1 MCQIERLWDLTKGWL
16 NVKNIELTVRD
27 ILERESFRKAQLAA
41 GASGLSRKIRWSH
54 ILEVREFESLINGG
68 ELILTT
74 GISMA
79 LDLETQLA
87 YIRKLN
93 ELGASAL
100 CIELSD
106 PSRQIAP
113 DVLELAD
120 KLGFPIIVFKEVIR
134 FVDITHD
141 LHTALINRHHKM
153 ISELDRLSGRF
164 IELSLTS
171 NGILKILQELHS
183 YFRREAIFITDRPA
197 PYFYPSEA
205 KESEALLRARL
216 DADGGL
222 EDTGRYVE
230 IAARRY
236 ASVPVRGPGQIWGR
250 LFLGMDE
257 PLREDFYF
265 LILDRA
271 SLAISQVLLRNRTVE
286 ERKQNLEDKVVR
298 NLITDRHVDPDTI
311 RSVLP
316 AHSRNMYYRAFSI
329 RLEPN
334 APFPSQDLLE
344 EELVHRALFI
354 RSLFQ
359 RHGFFPAITSGENEM
374 TVIAFFI
381 SEEQQS
387 RSDDRFRPLIRDF
400 RNMPPQFEN
409 SRFGISKTYQDL
421 SDIRRAYRETEDVI
435 QLQKEGIAES
445 VFYEGLGIHRLL
457 LLLKRSGELETY
469 VDDYLGTLIEHD
481 ARHECRLFE
490 TLVVYLECGG
500 AKKEAAERL
509 FIVRQTLYH
518 RLGKL
523 EGLLGPDFMEPANRL
538 ALEVAVQAYR
548 MLERNEP
555 EEQLPVL

>member
-1 MCQIERLWDLTKGWL
+1 M
-16 NVKNIELTVRD
+16 KNIELTVRD
-27 ILERESFRKAQLAA
+27 VMERESFQKAKLAA

-54 ILEVREFESLINGG
+54 ILEVLEFESLINGE

-74 GISMA
+74 GISLA

-87 YIRKLN
+87 YIRKLD

-100 CIELSD
+100 CIELAD
-106 PSRQIAP
+106 PSKRISAE
-113 DVLELAD
+113 VLELAD
-120 KLGFPIIVFKEVIR
+120 SLGFPILVFEEVIR
-134 FVDITHD
+134 FVDLTHD

-171 NGILKILQELHS
+171 NGILKILQELHE
-183 YFRREAIFITDRPA
+183 YFRREAIFISDRPT
-197 PYFYPSEA
+197 PYFYPSGA
-205 KESEALLRARL
+205 KESEAILRSRIGSE
-216 DADGGL
+216 GGL
-222 EDTGRYVE
+222 ENTERYVE
-230 IAARRY
+230 IADRRF
-236 ASVPVRGPGQIWGR
+236 ASVPVRGPGQVWGR

-257 PLREDFYF
+257 PLQENFYF

-271 SLAISQVLLRNRTVE
+271 SLAISQVILRNRTVE

-298 NLITDRHVDPDTI
+298 NLITDRHVDPETV

-316 AHSRNMYYRAFSI
+316 ARSRNMYYRAFSI
-329 RLEPN
+329 RPGTN

-344 EELVHRALFI
+344 EELVQRALLI

-374 TVIAFFI
+374 TVLAFFI
-381 SEEQQS
+381 SEEEKS
-387 RSDDRFRPLIRDF
+387 RCNARFEPLIREF
-400 RNMPPQFEN
+400 RNMPMPQFRN

-421 SDIRRAYRETEDVI
+421 ADIRRAYRESEDVI
-435 QLQKEGIAES
+435 QLQEEAITES
-445 VFYEGLGIHRLL
+445 VFYEELGIHRLL

-469 VDDYLGTLIEHD
+469 VDDYLGMLIEHD
-481 ARHECRLFE
+481 ARHDSRLFE

-500 AKKEAAERL
+500 AKKEAADRL

-518 RLGKL
+518 RIGKL
-523 EGLLGPDFMEPANRL
+523 EGLLGADFMEPANRL

-548 MLERNEP
+548 MLEQTEAGER
-555 EEQLPVL
+555 LPVH

>member
-1 MCQIERLWDLTKGWL
+1 M
-16 NVKNIELTVRD
+16 KNIELTVRD
-27 ILERESFRKAQLAA
+27 VLERESFQKARLAA

-79 LDLETQLA
+79 LDLETQLY
-87 YIRKLN
+87 YIGKLN

-100 CIELSD
+100 CIELADS
-106 PSRQIAP
+106 SKQIAP
-113 DVLELAD
+113 EVLKLAD
-120 KLGFPIIVFKEVIR
+120 NLGFPIIVFEEVIR

-171 NGILKILQELHS
+171 NGILKILQELHE
-183 YFRREAIFITDRPA
+183 YFRREAIFISDRPA

-205 KESEALLRARL
+205 KHSESLLRSRL
-216 DADGGL
+216 EAEGGL
-222 EDTGRYVE
+222 EDTERYVE
-230 IAARRY
+230 IADRRY
-236 ASVPVRGPGQIWGR
+236 ANVPVRGPGQVWGR

-257 PLREDFYF
+257 PLQDDFYF

-271 SLAISQVLLRNRTVE
+271 GLAISQVLLRNRTIE

-298 NLITDRHVDPDTI
+298 NLITGRRMDPETI
-311 RSVLP
+311 RAVLP
-316 AHSRNMYYRAFSI
+316 ARGKNMYYRVFTI
-329 RLEPN
+329 HMPEIP
-334 APFPSQDLLE
+334 PFPSQDLLE
-344 EELVHRALFI
+344 EELVQRALLI

-359 RHGFFPAITSGENEM
+359 RHGFFPAITSGENELI
-374 TVIAFFI
+374 VIAFFI

-387 RSDDRFRPLIRDF
+387 RRDDRFRPLIREF
-400 RNMPPQFEN
+400 LNMPAPQFEG
-409 SRFGISKTYQDL
+409 SRFGIGKTYQDIA
-421 SDIRRAYRETEDVI
+421 DIRRAYRESEDVI
-435 QLQKEGIAES
+435 RLQEEGITES

-469 VDDYLGTLIEHD
+469 VDDYLGALLEHD
-481 ARHECRLFE
+481 ARHDSRLFE

-500 AKKEAAERL
+500 VKKEAAERL

-518 RLGKL
+518 RIGKL
-523 EGLLGPDFMEPANRL
+523 EVLLGTDFMEPANRL

-548 MLERNEP
+548 MLEQSGAEKL
-555 EEQLPVL
+555 LPVH